1 LNYELHRNTSNSPQS
16 LYRWFHIIYLI
27 DMNLED
33 LGSWGFLAIMG
44 LAVLGGFIQW
54 EWTMPLV
61 ATLGLIV
68 GFTNISKSEIVP
80 FLVATLAIAGASAI
94 IANLPSVGVMLNII
108 FRNLAVAA
116 GAIAIIPALKVIY
129 ETGKN

>member
-1 LNYELHRNTSNSPQS
+1 MNYELHRNTSNSPQS